1 MSNETSEV
9 KPLEE
14 EIPNKLPCP
23 EGDIFSLP
31 TVADLTN
38 MFAEIAQLPGKLDAK
53 ILELKAEKEKEIAEL
68 TEQLKNPDLTAEEIA
83 AINEQIEE
91 KENYIEK
98 VILGELK
105 EEIDKVIEDITGFVD
120 TLASALDPFWTKE
133 QTRNWQKEARDAFAE
148 LLQEFHT
155 YVPTK
160 IAELVGKL
168 VPALP
173 TINVLGLEIDII
185 KLVSSPSYQKE
196 IQAQIGG
203 SQFVTQ
209 IKDIK
214 KQLADLQEKQ
224 SNKDLTDE
232 EREELQKEIDKL
244 KESVIDLEKLRD
256 EWIDKFFMLIP
267 EEFRQFDGEFGVVDP
282 DAKAKLTWK
291 YIKTEIKEWIQN
303 WYLKAFEK
311 LISIFKEIWD
321 LLGLPGLP
329 ISQLLDIM
337 SLDIGALIKA
347 QIESIKEK
355 WKSTKLG
362 KKREIKKL
370 AEEIEEIKEKMAAD
384 DIEMDEHIR
393 LSEELD
399 KKVEEKKKLE
409 KELLEEK
416 DKFLSDVKDALGGIS
431 IFGFDILKMIG
442 GEIKS
447 TAESLEEEIAEIC
460 MTLKDFKSNWHKK
473 IMFEWVKVIKKFIS
487 AIGLGAI
494 FDFMFLTWCDFL
506 KIIGMPMGVNIS
518 LPAIAGV
525 ITAVKSTTKSDNRPT
540 QDRGS
545 DEGVSYKQGDG
556 ELTSFSV
563 SSGTG
568 TVHAFLDGVEI
579 EDGSGVTIS
588 GNTATFDSAP
598 AIGVGV
604 SIIKI

>member
-1 MSNETSEV
+1 MSSETSEV

-38 MFAEIAQLPGKLDAK
+38 MFAEIAQLPGKLEAK
-53 ILELKAEKEKEIAEL
+53 ILEMKAEKEKEIVEL

-83 AINEQIEE
+83 AIEEQIKE
-91 KENYIEK
+91 KEDYIEK

-105 EEIDKVIEDITGFVD
+105 EEISKVIEDITEFVD

-155 YVPTK
+155 YIPTK

-173 TINVLGLEIDII
+173 TINVLGLQIDII

-196 IQAQIGG
+196 LQAQIGG

-209 IKDIK
+209 IVEMK
-214 KQLADLQEKQ
+214 KQLAELQKKQ
-224 SNKDLTDE
+224 TNPDLTDE

-303 WYLKAFEK
+303 WYVKAFEK
-311 LISIFKEIWD
+311 LIGIFDKIWD
-321 LLGLPGLP
+321 LLGLPNLP
-329 ISQLLDIM
+329 ISELLSIM
-337 SLDIGALIKA
+337 SMDIGALIKA

-355 WKSTKLG
+355 WKSTKLA
-362 KKREIKKL
+362 KKRQIKKL
-370 AEEIEEIKEKMAAD
+370 EEEIEELNKETPLN
-384 DIEMDEHIR
+384 I
-393 LSEELD
+393 EELD
-399 KKVEEKKKLE
+399 KKHAEKKKLE
-409 KELLEEK
+409 EELLEEK
-416 DKFLSDVKDALGGIS
+416 DKFLLDVKDALGGIS
-431 IFGFDILKMIG
+431 IFGYDILKMIG

-447 TAESLEEEIAEIC
+447 TAESLEEEVAEIC
-460 MTLKDFKSNWHKK
+460 MTLKDFKANWHKK
-473 IMFEWVKVIKKFIS
+473 IMFEWVKIIKKFIS

-525 ITAVKSTTKSDNRPT
+525 ITAVKSTTKSDSRPT

-545 DEGVSYKQGDG
+545 DEGVSYTRGNG

-568 TVHAFLDGVEI
+568 TVHAFVNGVEY

-588 GNTATFDSAP
+588 GNTATFDTAP
-598 AIGVGV
+598 AIGAGV

>member
-1 MSNETSEV
+1 MSSETSEV

-38 MFAEIAQLPGKLDAK
+38 MFAEIAQLPGKLEAK
-53 ILELKAEKEKEIAEL
+53 ILEMKAEKEKEIVEL

-83 AINEQIEE
+83 AIEEQIKE
-91 KENYIEK
+91 KEDYIEK

-105 EEIDKVIEDITGFVD
+105 EEISKVIEDITEFVD

-155 YVPTK
+155 YIPTK

-173 TINVLGLEIDII
+173 TINVLGLQIDII

-196 IQAQIGG
+196 LQAQIGG

-209 IKDIK
+209 IVEMK
-214 KQLADLQEKQ
+214 KQLAELQKKQ
-224 SNKDLTDE
+224 TNPDLTDE

-303 WYLKAFEK
+303 WYVKAFEK
-311 LISIFKEIWD
+311 LIGIFDKIWD
-321 LLGLPGLP
+321 LLGLPNLP
-329 ISQLLDIM
+329 ISELLSIM
-337 SLDIGALIKA
+337 SMDIGALIKA

-355 WKSTKLG
+355 WKSTKLA
-362 KKREIKKL
+362 KKRQIKKL
-370 AEEIEEIKEKMAAD
+370 EEEIEELNKETPLN
-384 DIEMDEHIR
+384 I
-393 LSEELD
+393 EELD
-399 KKVEEKKKLE
+399 KKHAEKKKLE
-409 KELLEEK
+409 EELLEEK
-416 DKFLSDVKDALGGIS
+416 DKFLLDVKDALGGIS
-431 IFGFDILKMIG
+431 IFGYDILKMIG

-447 TAESLEEEIAEIC
+447 TAESLEEEVAEIC
-460 MTLKDFKSNWHKK
+460 MTLKDFKANWHKK
-473 IMFEWVKVIKKFIS
+473 IMFEWVKIIKKFIS

-525 ITAVKSTTKSDNRPT
+525 ITAVKSTTKSDSRPT

-545 DEGVSYKQGDG
+545 DEGVSYTRGNG
-556 ELTSFSV
+556 ELTAFSV

-568 TVHAFLDGVEI
+568 TVHAFVNGVEY

-588 GNTATFDSAP
+588 GNTATFDTAP
-598 AIGVGV
+598 AIGAGV

>member
-1 MSNETSEV
+1 MSSETSEV

-38 MFAEIAQLPGKLDAK
+38 MFAEIAQLPGKLEAK
-53 ILELKAEKEKEIAEL
+53 ILEMKAEKEKEIVEL

-83 AINEQIEE
+83 AIEEQIKE
-91 KENYIEK
+91 KEDYIEK

-105 EEIDKVIEDITGFVD
+105 EEISKVIEDITEFVD

-155 YVPTK
+155 YIPTK

-173 TINVLGLEIDII
+173 TINVLGLQIDII

-196 IQAQIGG
+196 LQAQIGG

-209 IKDIK
+209 IVEMK
-214 KQLADLQEKQ
+214 KQLAELQEKQ
-224 SNKDLTDE
+224 TNPDLTDE

-303 WYLKAFEK
+303 WYVKAFEK
-311 LISIFKEIWD
+311 LIGIFDKIWD
-321 LLGLPGLP
+321 LLGLPNLP
-329 ISQLLDIM
+329 ISELLSIM
-337 SLDIGALIKA
+337 SMDIGALIKA

-355 WKSTKLG
+355 WKSTKLA
-362 KKREIKKL
+362 KKRQIKKL
-370 AEEIEEIKEKMAAD
+370 EEEIEELNKETPLN
-384 DIEMDEHIR
+384 I
-393 LSEELD
+393 EELD
-399 KKVEEKKKLE
+399 KKHAEKKKLE
-409 KELLEEK
+409 EELLEEK
-416 DKFLSDVKDALGGIS
+416 DKFLLDVKDALGGIS
-431 IFGFDILKMIG
+431 IFGYDILKMIG

-447 TAESLEEEIAEIC
+447 TAESLEEEVAEIC
-460 MTLKDFKSNWHKK
+460 MTLKDFKANWHKK
-473 IMFEWVKVIKKFIS
+473 IMFEWVKIIKKFIS

-525 ITAVKSTTKSDNRPT
+525 ITAVKSTTKSDSRPT

-545 DEGVSYKQGDG
+545 DEGVSYTRGNG

-568 TVHAFLDGVEI
+568 TVHAFVNGVEY

-588 GNTATFDSAP
+588 GNTATFDTAP
-598 AIGVGV
+598 AIGAGV

>member
-1 MSNETSEV
+1 MSSETSEV

-38 MFAEIAQLPGKLDAK
+38 MFAEIAQLTGKLEAK
-53 ILELKAEKEKEIAEL
+53 ILEMKAEKEKEIVEL

-83 AINEQIEE
+83 AIEEQIKE
-91 KENYIEK
+91 KEDYIEK

-105 EEIDKVIEDITGFVD
+105 EEIDKVIEDITEFVD
-120 TLASALDPFWTKE
+120 TLASDLDPFWTKE

-155 YVPTK
+155 YIPTK

-173 TINVLGLEIDII
+173 TINVLGLQIDII

-196 IQAQIGG
+196 LQAQIGG

-209 IKDIK
+209 IVEMK
-214 KQLADLQEKQ
+214 KQLAELQEKQ
-224 SNKDLTDE
+224 TNPDLTDE

-303 WYLKAFEK
+303 WYVKAFEK
-311 LISIFKEIWD
+311 LIGIFDKIWD
-321 LLGLPGLP
+321 LLGLPNLP
-329 ISQLLDIM
+329 ISELLSIM
-337 SLDIGALIKA
+337 SMDIGALIKA

-355 WKSTKLG
+355 WKSTKLA
-362 KKREIKKL
+362 KKRQIKKL
-370 AEEIEEIKEKMAAD
+370 EEEIEELNKETPLN
-384 DIEMDEHIR
+384 I
-393 LSEELD
+393 EELD
-399 KKVEEKKKLE
+399 KKHAEKKKLE
-409 KELLEEK
+409 EELLEEK
-416 DKFLSDVKDALGGIS
+416 DKFLLDVKDALGGIS
-431 IFGFDILKMIG
+431 IFGYDILKMIG
-442 GEIKS
+442 GDIKS
-447 TAESLEEEIAEIC
+447 TAESLEEEVAEIC
-460 MTLKDFKSNWHKK
+460 MTLKDFKANWHKK
-473 IMFEWVKVIKKFIS
+473 IMFEWVKIIKKFIS

-494 FDFMFLTWCDFL
+494 FDFMF
-506 KIIGMPMGVNIS
+506 
-518 LPAIAGV
+518 
-525 ITAVKSTTKSDNRPT
+525 
-540 QDRGS
+540 
-545 DEGVSYKQGDG
+545 
-556 ELTSFSV
+556 
-563 SSGTG
+563 
-568 TVHAFLDGVEI
+568 
-579 EDGSGVTIS
+579 
-588 GNTATFDSAP
+588 
-598 AIGVGV
+598 
-604 SIIKI
+604 